1 MSKRG
6 RPTLKSKTLENI
18 AIKLASE
25 GKINSQIAK
34 TIGVGLSTLENWISK
49 DEFFSKALKE
59 AKLSFDKENVENKLL
74 ERCLGITIKEKKVRK
89 DPDGNILDITETEK
103 EIPPDVSSLT
113 LYLRNR
119 MPEVYCEKRRLE
131 IETTDSN
138 SLSINSYSLRD
149 IVELSKNVSK

>member
-18 AIKLASE
+18 AINLASE

-34 TIGVGLSTLENWISK
+34 TIGIGLSTLESWISK
-49 DEFFSKALKE
+49 DESFSKALKE

-74 ERCLGITIKEKKVRK
+74 ERCLGVTIKEKKVRK
-89 DPDGNILDITETEK
+89 DSDGNILDITETEK

-119 MPEVYCEKRRLE
+119 MPEVYCEKKRLD
-131 IETTDSN
+131 IES
-138 SLSINSYSLRD
+138 SIDGSIDLVGFSLRD
-149 IVELSKNVSK
+149 IDSVEQD